1 MSADQ
6 TNEVVDRASIDVTRL
21 LSLRKNICLVIMI
34 ALCVVVGMILFSYL
48 PVCNLTWR
56 GWGLLLAVFATL
68 ILGVVLGSRTRHVP
82 HKVLYWPV
90 FVLALKIGVIWIP
103 LVELTEYVVTY
114 VNPSLAQSFPTTST
128 MVEHYPLMLVFV
140 IGVVVIGFLLGY
152 KTDAVRVGGLA
163 RVPHGISVGALCLI
177 PLAVGAIGVHPKGL
191 NLTPS
196 IAEYLYARPGYGFV
210 SKVWMRVSL
219 SKKDK
224 EVEAVWDT
232 AEGVEIDDVK
242 YRFDWYVQQNPKKLI
257 DAWHYSSGKEWVV
270 DSPDTP
276 RTHTIS
282 VNEEGVKGE
291 QRTWLDGARITGHVT
306 LCRKDETG
314 QCPKDKEGKEGKEDK
329 IRELATLRSD
339 YYRFCG
345 DENNWNV
352 VYDAPR

>member
-1 MSADQ
+1 MSTDQ
-6 TNEVVDRASIDVTRL
+6 TNEVLGRASNDVTRL
-21 LSLRKNICLVIMI
+21 LSLRKNICLVIII
-34 ALCVVVGMILFSYL
+34 ALFVVVGMTLFSYL

-56 GWGLLLAVFATL
+56 GGGLLLSVFATL

-103 LVELTEYVVTY
+103 LVELAEYFVTY
-114 VNPSLAQSFPTTST
+114 LKPSFAQSFPTTST

-163 RVPHGISVGALCLI
+163 RIPHGISVGVLCLI

-219 SKKDK
+219 SKKDE

-232 AEGVEIDDVK
+232 AEGVEIYDVK
-242 YRFDWYVQQNPKKLI
+242 YRFDWHVQKDPEKLI
-257 DAWHYSSGKEWVV
+257 DTWHYSSGKKWW
-270 DSPDTP
+270 DDCSHKP
-276 RTHTIS
+276 RTHTIFMD
-282 VNEEGVKGE
+282 KGDVDGDKWK
-291 QRTWLDGARITGHVT
+291 WLDGARITGHVT
-306 LCRKDETG
+306 LCRKVEGTSK
-314 QCPKDKEGKEGKEDK
+314 CPKDKENK
-329 IRELATLRSD
+329 IMELATVRSD

-345 DENNWNV
+345 DKNNWNV

>member
-1 MSADQ
+1 MSTDQ
-6 TNEVVDRASIDVTRL
+6 TNEVLDRASNDVTRL
-21 LSLRKNICLVIMI
+21 LSLRKNICLVIII
-34 ALCVVVGMILFSYL
+34 ALFVVVGMTLFSYL

-56 GWGLLLAVFATL
+56 GGGLLLSVFATL
-68 ILGVVLGSRTRHVP
+68 ILGVVLGSRTRHFS

-103 LVELTEYVVTY
+103 LVELAEYFVTY
-114 VNPSLAQSFPTTST
+114 LKPSFAQSFPTTST

-219 SKKDK
+219 SKKDEK
-224 EVEAVWDT
+224 VEAVWDT
-232 AEGVEIDDVK
+232 AEGVEIDDLK
-242 YRFDWYVQQNPKKLI
+242 YRFDWHVQKNPKKLI
-257 DAWHYSSGKEWVV
+257 DAWHYSSGKEWR
-270 DSPDTP
+270 DDCSHEP
-276 RTHTIS
+276 RTHTIFMDKED
-282 VNEEGVKGE
+282 VDGDKWK
-291 QRTWLDGARITGHVT
+291 WLDGARITGHVT
-306 LCRKDETG
+306 LCRKVEHTSECSRD
-314 QCPKDKEGKEGKEDK
+314 KEDK
-329 IRELATLRSD
+329 IRELATVRSD